1 MRQQYPYIGNPFGFK
16 LPEPKPVIHPIITKW
31 EQLATND
38 QKILSDIKKVIISKI
53 GDCNLYLYG
62 SKVNG
67 NWDENSDYDLLID
80 KTIPFDTLIELREY
94 DYGVEIDLGC
104 FENIKDNVP
113 ESVLIY

>member
-31 EQLATND
+31 EQFTAED
-38 QKILSDIKKVIISKI
+38 QMILSSIKKVIVSKI

-67 NWDENSDYDLLID
+67 NWDENSDYDLVID
-80 KTIPFDTLIELREY
+80 KDIPFEILMDLKEY
-94 DYGVEIDLGC
+94 NYGVKVDLNC
-104 FENIKDNVP
+104 FEKVKNNIP

>member
-16 LPEPKPVIHPIITKW
+16 LPQPKLVIHPIITKW
-31 EQLATND
+31 EQLTPED
-38 QKILSDIKKVIISKI
+38 QKILSDIKKVIVSEI

-80 KTIPFDTLIELREY
+80 KDIPFETLVKLKNY
-94 DYGVEIDLGC
+94 NYGVDIDLGC
-104 FENIKDNVP
+104 FEKIQEYVP